1 MRAHLRGP
9 RLTTTQHGI
18 CAAALC
24 LLSACA
30 TRLDP
35 APIVDMSGRGNT
47 PAPMAPAPLASVP
60 PAPVPLAPPP
70 PGYYRVQPGD
80 TLSAIARTN
89 GRSGRDLIAWN
100 NLTDPNHIEV
110 DQLLRVV
117 PPDGSGGPALASAP
131 PLVSAAP
138 GAPAPAPAGPAVA
151 ATPPDAMPPAADA
164 GHIALAWPARGPLLG
179 RFDDTRNKGI
189 DIGGAPGEPV
199 RAAASGRV
207 VYAGNGLRGYGN
219 LVIVKSDATFLTA
232 YAHNRDLK
240 VKEGDS
246 VSKGQEIA
254 EMGNTDADRVML
266 HFEVRRDGKPVDPL
280 RYLPPQ

>member
-1 MRAHLRGP
+1 MRATLPGHG
-9 RLTTTQHGI
+9 LTTIRSAI

-24 LLSACA
+24 VLTACA

-35 APIVDMSGRGNT
+35 APVVDMTSRNS
-47 PAPMAPAPLASVP
+47 APAPTPAAT
-60 PAPVPLAPPP
+60 PAPVPLPPVQ
-70 PGYYRVQPGD
+70 PGFYRVQPGD
-80 TLSAIARTN
+80 TLSGIARSN
-89 GRSGRDLIAWN
+89 GQSNRDLIAWN

-110 DQLLRVV
+110 NQTLRVV
-117 PPDGSGGPALASAP
+117 PPRADSAVAPASAS
-131 PLVSAAP
+131 V
-138 GAPAPAPAGPAVA
+138 PAPAPVGAGPAVA
-151 ATPPDAMPPAADA
+151 STSAPAEPVASGA
-164 GHIALAWPARGPLLG
+164 SSIALAWPARGPLLS

-189 DIGGAPGEPV
+189 DIGGAAGEPV
-199 RAAASGRV
+199 RAAATGRV

-219 LVIVKSDATFLTA
+219 LIIVKSDANFLTA

-246 VSKGQEIA
+246 VTKGQEIA
-254 EMGNTDADRVML
+254 EMGNSDSDRVKL

>member
-1 MRAHLRGP
+1 MRATLPGHG
-9 RLTTTQHGI
+9 LTTIRSGI

-24 LLSACA
+24 ALTACA

-35 APIVDMSGRGNT
+35 APVVDMTSRANAPAPTPVAT
-47 PAPMAPAPLASVP
+47 PAPTPAPLPPVP
-60 PAPVPLAPPP
+60 P
-70 PGYYRVQPGD
+70 GFYRVQPGD
-80 TLSAIARTN
+80 TLSGIARTN
-89 GRSGRDLIAWN
+89 GQSNRDLIAWN

-110 DQLLRVV
+110 NQTLRVV
-117 PPDGSGGPALASAP
+117 PPRADSAVAST
-131 PLVSAAP
+131 S
-138 GAPAPAPAGPAVA
+138 APAPAPVGAAPAVA
-151 ATPPDAMPPAADA
+151 STGAPAEPAASTA
-164 GHIALAWPARGPLLG
+164 GTIALSWPARGPLLS

-189 DIGGAPGEPV
+189 DIGGAAGDPV
-199 RAAASGRV
+199 RAAATGRV

-219 LVIVKSDATFLTA
+219 LIIVKSDANYLTA

-246 VSKGQEIA
+246 VTKGQEIA
-254 EMGNTDADRVML
+254 EMGNSDSDRVKL